1 MQFPLKKTQV
11 NSLESTA
18 LCSMEIDLQYGLREK
33 EKKEEK
39 KNQWPCLDQVQHC
52 DLIKINEYM

>member
-39 KNQWPCLDQVQHC
+39 KNQ
-52 DLIKINEYM
+52 